1 MVVQSLVMFVL
12 EDVRQIVLC
21 VLMQLLVQH
30 VPQATSRQELAHAQA
45 VHQIVIRAV
54 MEVLVQCVAL
64 GSKSTKPN
72 VTILA
77 LLRLMLLDQAV
88 HFVQQQIV
96 IIVALMEVLVHNAVL
111 TFIYMVEHA
120 MITVL

>member
-21 VLMQLLVQH
+21 VLMRQLAQH
-30 VPQATSRQELAHAQA
+30 VLQVTSRQELAHAQA

-64 GSKSTKPN
+64 GSKYTKPN
-72 VTILA
+72 VTIL
-77 LLRLMLLDQAV
+77 
-88 HFVQQQIV
+88 
-96 IIVALMEVLVHNAVL
+96 VL
-111 TFIYMVEHA
+111 
-120 MITVL
+120 